1 MNIYHYDRATG
12 FFLGVD
18 SALPSPLEP
27 GVFLIPA
34 CATDVAPPAASEGKV
49 ARFNDGQWELAPI
62 PVIEPA
68 PEEEQPAERINPEPP
83 TMSELRKEAYENEA
97 DPLFFKAQR
106 GEATMEEWEAKIEE
120 IRLRYPDQE

>member
-1 MNIYHYDRATG
+1 MKIYHYDRETG
-12 FFLGVD
+12 FFLGED
-18 SALPSPLEP
+18 SAFESPLEP

-34 CATDVAPPAASEGKV
+34 WSTDIKPPSPA
-49 ARFNDGQWELAPI
+49 DGEIAKFENGEWSLVQI
-62 PVIEPA
+62 PGPA
-68 PEEEQPAERINPEPP
+68 PEAEIEPCEIVVKDP
-83 TMSELRKEAYENEA
+83 RSLRQAAYENEA